1 MMILLA
7 RDKKLVTLKNN
18 TSTLVILQG
27 HYCERS
33 LNLIK
38 MVTHIVVSSNLNL
51 VFLCD
56 EGAKFVT
63 I

>member
-1 MMILLA
+1 MMIPLA

-27 HYCERS
+27 YYCERS

-38 MVTHIVVSSNLNL
+38 MENTHNSIFGS
-51 VFLCD
+51 
-56 EGAKFVT
+56 KFSIFV
-63 I
+63 